1 MAAAEILLMFAVAD
15 ISYQKRKEGKM
26 KEYKKLV
33 RISFGKQGYNRGIKR
48 KMIKYIGRILQNAQ
62 YRAMM

>member
-1 MAAAEILLMFAVAD
+1 
-15 ISYQKRKEGKM
+15 M
-26 KEYKKLV
+26 KEYKKWD
-33 RISFGKQGYNRGIKR
+33 RISFGKRGCNRGIKR